1 MIQMISTYQFEPAI
15 ALGRA
20 ALDELVAS
28 CRIRRFDDGAL
39 IQQHGDMLSGMWAV
53 RSGEV
58 VIGRL
63 DPAGGM
69 TTFAVLGPGALF
81 GELAYFAGVAR
92 QVDVFARGAAE
103 LVWIDDR
110 AVRPLLE
117 RRPEVALVLLR
128 SLARQLADALRIID
142 ERRRLPLPARL
153 AQVLLAR
160 ARIGEDGRWRA
171 SATQQELAD
180 LAGVSRVAV
189 VSALG
194 KLAAR
199 QVISRGY
206 GSVTLDDRAALSEIA
221 SGALA

>member
-1 MIQMISTYQFEPAI
+1 MISSYQFEPAI

-28 CRIRRFDDGAL
+28 CRIRRFADGAL
-39 IQQHGDMLSGMWAV
+39 IQQQGEMLSGMWAV
-53 RSGEV
+53 HSGEV

-63 DPAGGM
+63 DSGGGM
-69 TTFAVLGPGALF
+69 TTFALLGPGALF
-81 GELAYFAGVAR
+81 GELAYFAGVPR

-117 RRPEVALVLLR
+117 RQPEVALVLLR
-128 SLARQLADALRIID
+128 SLARQLADALRLID
-142 ERRRLPLPARL
+142 QRRRLPLPARL
-153 AQVLLAR
+153 AQVLLALARTGADGQLR
-160 ARIGEDGRWRA
+160 AGV
-171 SATQQELAD
+171 TQQELAD
-180 LAGVSRVAV
+180 LAGVSRVAA

-199 QVISRGY
+199 DLIVRGY
-206 GSVTLDDRAALSEIA
+206 GSITLNDREALSEIA